1 MQKNTESRWGAQ
13 QLMAHP
19 FAYAG
24 RDGRALKELIAEAK
38 AEVTEVIEAEVNTW
52 VQDKNMLLFRTFY
65 SSKNPEKCI
74 AFSTK
79 ILSSKPVFK
88 IDISKQCLLS
98 TKSSY

>member
-1 MQKNTESRWGAQ
+1 
-13 QLMAHP
+13 MAHP

-65 SSKNPEKCI
+65 SSKNPEKMHCI
-74 AFSTK
+74 FHK
-79 ILSSKPVFK
+79 NI
-88 IDISKQCLLS
+88 KQQTCFQNW
-98 TKSSY
+98 Y